1 MASRSWRLLVHGPA
15 DGPWNMAVDEAL
27 MGSAAEGMP
36 ALRFYGWQGPWLS
49 LGYAQRADAGLRS
62 ACRAAGVGIVRRATG
77 GGAVLHGA
85 DLTYAVV
92 APEGWLPAGLRATY
106 AAIASGLVAGLS
118 VLGIDA
124 ERSPVG
130 AAREGLA
137 RPFDCFAAA
146 AGDEICVAGRKL
158 VGSAQRRAGGAVL
171 QHGSLR
177 LTPDPPEARSASG
190 LGAAHATSL
199 AELGLAIEP
208 ATLRQALV
216 AGLASTL
223 AARFEVSDL
232 TAPERHRASVG
243 SRQTLDREAENTRGG
258 SQGCPSQAD
267 T

>member
-1 MASRSWRLLVHGPA
+1 
-15 DGPWNMAVDEAL
+15 
-27 MGSAAEGMP
+27 
-36 ALRFYGWQGPWLS
+36 
-49 LGYAQRADAGLRS
+49 
-62 ACRAAGVGIVRRATG
+62 
-77 GGAVLHGA
+77 VLHGA

-92 APEGWLPAGLRATY
+92 APEDLLPAGLRPTY
-106 AAIASGLVAGLS
+106 AAIAGGLVAGLRA
-118 VLGIDA
+118 LGVDA
-124 ERSPVG
+124 ERSPAG
-130 AAREGLA
+130 AARERL

-177 LTPDPPEARSASG
+177 LAPDAPEASRASG

-199 AELGLAIEP
+199 AELGAAIEP
-208 ATLRQALV
+208 PTLREALV
-216 AGLASTL
+216 AGLASAL

-232 TAPERHRASVG
+232 TASERHRASVG
-243 SRQTLDREAENTRGG
+243 SRQTLDREAKNTRGG